1 MSCYN
6 EGMVQEMDTLNREQ
20 VIEVLKAIYD
30 PEIPVN
36 IYDLGLI
43 YDLQIVGWD
52 VSIKM
57 TLTAVGCPIGPA
69 VAEEIRNKLQS
80 VGASNVV
87 VDFVWSPPWTPDRL
101 SDDGRMALQSLGFP
115 V

>member
-1 MSCYN
+1 MTEDAPGLS
-6 EGMVQEMDTLNREQ
+6 REQ
-20 VIEVLKAIYD
+20 VVNVLKMIYD

-43 YDLQIVGWD
+43 YDLTVRGDD
-52 VSIKM
+52 VAIKM
-57 TLTAVGCPIGPA
+57 TLTAVGCPIGPY
-69 VAEEIRNKLQS
+69 VAEDIRQKLQAI
-80 VGASNVV
+80 GAETVS

-101 SDDGRMALQSLGFP
+101 SEEGRISLQSMGYP

>member
-1 MSCYN
+1 MMIDDPDVLS
-6 EGMVQEMDTLNREQ
+6 REQ
-20 VIEVLKAIYD
+20 VVNVLKTIYD

-43 YDLQIVGWD
+43 YALEVTGDD
-52 VSIKM
+52 VAIKM

-69 VAEEIRNKLQS
+69 VAEDIRQKLQAI
-80 VGASNVV
+80 GAVTV
-87 VDFVWSPPWTPDRL
+87 TVDFVWSPPWTPDRL
-101 SDDGRMALQSLGFP
+101 SEEGRLSLQSMGYP